1 MMINY
6 DYYDYLLCELGLAG
20 GEDYILVFTIRLPCI
35 WLRGDVLCDQW
46 ANWVLLLR
54 LNVNVKYKEN
64 DSPFVNYSCRGLGS
78 GKIKFVFLE

>member
-35 WLRGDVLCDQW
+35 
-46 ANWVLLLR
+46 
-54 LNVNVKYKEN
+54 
-64 DSPFVNYSCRGLGS
+64 
-78 GKIKFVFLE
+78 